1 MFCFLLQGDKGEPGL
16 SGDQGGKG
24 KKVLRFESIGFGL
37 SPEVKSYLF
46 HRVSGVYLG
55 ALGVQAWLEKRFN
68 LKNQHVHDE
77 EALLVTPITF

>member
-1 MFCFLLQGDKGEPGL
+1 MGFFVFCFLLQGDKGEPGL

-24 KKVLRFESIGFGL
+24 KKVLWFEFVGFGL

-55 ALGVQAWLEKRFN
+55 ASGVQA
-68 LKNQHVHDE
+68 
-77 EALLVTPITF
+77 